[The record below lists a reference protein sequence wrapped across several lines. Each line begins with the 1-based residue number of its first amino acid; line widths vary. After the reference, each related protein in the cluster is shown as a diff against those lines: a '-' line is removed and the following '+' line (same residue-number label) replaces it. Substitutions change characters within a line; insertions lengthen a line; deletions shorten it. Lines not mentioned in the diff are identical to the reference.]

1 MKFDQLRSIAHNI
14 ADSLASGAGLLI
26 GVYEMD
32 DVFGEAAR
40 SPEGYITVDF
50 LHGTASG
57 GTPSPSLSRAIALYR
72 DGLAELCAK
81 HGTSPTA
88 FRELNARYWVDAVGL
103 RIRVT
108 VADQAGHRAVDDYV
122 GSPGKRVR
130 ARDSLGRRRRVR
142 RLR

>member
-1 MKFDQLRSIAHNI
+1 MKFDQLRSIGHNI
-14 ADSLASGAGLLI
+14 ADSLASGVGLLV
-26 GVYEMD
+26 GFYEMD
-32 DVFGEAAR
+32 VIGEAAR
-40 SPEGYITVDF
+40 SPEGFITVDF
-50 LHGTASG
+50 LHGTATG
-57 GTPSPSLSRAIALYR
+57 GAPSPALARAIALYR

-81 HGTSPTA
+81 HGTAPSA
-88 FRELNARYWVDAVGL
+88 FHELDARYWVDAGGL

-130 ARDSLGRRRRVR
+130 VRDSLGRRRRVR